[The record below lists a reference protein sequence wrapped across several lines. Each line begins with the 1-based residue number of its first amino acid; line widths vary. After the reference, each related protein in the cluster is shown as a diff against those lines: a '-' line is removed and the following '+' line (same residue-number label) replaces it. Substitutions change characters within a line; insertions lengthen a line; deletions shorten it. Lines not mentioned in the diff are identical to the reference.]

1 MASAAPESFDVEKVR
16 NEVSK
21 ISNYARADRRE
32 RIIGVIW
39 ENEWSYIRDNKW
51 YDFA

>member
-21 ISNYARADRRE
+21 ISNYARADKPDG
-32 RIIGVIW
+32 IIEVI
-39 ENEWSYIRDNKW
+39 
-51 YDFA
+51 

>member
-21 ISNYARADRRE
+21 IQIMRWLISLM
-32 RIIGVIW
+32 V
-39 ENEWSYIRDNKW
+39 
-51 YDFA
+51 